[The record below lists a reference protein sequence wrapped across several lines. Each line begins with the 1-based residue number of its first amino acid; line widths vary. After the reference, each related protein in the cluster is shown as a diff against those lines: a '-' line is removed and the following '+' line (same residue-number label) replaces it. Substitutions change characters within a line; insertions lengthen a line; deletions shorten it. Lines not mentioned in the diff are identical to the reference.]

1 MKLLQPFFFFFW
13 LCKPFLWFSCVS
25 RNNSYRS
32 GKATNLNVMH
42 SSGRERSEHIRPCCR
57 IVLLLSDILRE
68 IFSSHNIE
76 YQFSTLLPPPPNVY
90 YEVTLKDKNQSLM
103 CLYEAKANAVARVH
117 LLHACA
123 QSLFHIFSAS
133 SSLWPLGGR
142 PAAWWLEGHWL
153 KLAPAVTYIP
163 CTVPATNGNSL
174 MTSLAGSPPCPLPLP
189 LGLC

>member
-1 MKLLQPFFFFFW
+1 MYCLAIHVSFSHIVPSFF
-13 LCKPFLWFSCVS
+13 S
-25 RNNSYRS
+25 RTCMSWATTLNINSP
-32 GKATNLNVMH
+32 
-42 SSGRERSEHIRPCCR
+42 PC
-57 IVLLLSDILRE
+57 
-68 IFSSHNIE
+68 
-76 YQFSTLLPPPPNVY
+76 PPPHVY
-90 YEVTLKDKNQSLM
+90 YEVSMKDKNQTLM

-153 KLAPAVTYIP
+153 KLAPAVPYIP